1 MQFDIPNMACG
12 GCVDTITQAVQS
24 VDPTADVQADTTTRR
39 VTIASDERESQIR
52 TALVEAGYPPA

>member
-24 VDPTADVQADTTTRR
+24 VDPGADVQADAATRR
-39 VTIASDERESQIR
+39 VTIASGERESQIR
-52 TALVEAGYPPA
+52 TALSEAGYPPT